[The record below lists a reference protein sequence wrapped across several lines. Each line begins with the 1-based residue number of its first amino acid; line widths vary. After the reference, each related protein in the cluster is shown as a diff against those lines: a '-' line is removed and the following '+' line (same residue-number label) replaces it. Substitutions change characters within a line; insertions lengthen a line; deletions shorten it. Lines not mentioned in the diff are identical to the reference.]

1 MTTPPPGQYPP
12 GQPYGMP
19 PGPGA
24 QGYPQP
30 VYGQPVFQPVMLPPQ
45 MQPVPQP
52 VQPPPEEPPPGG
64 AQAIRR
70 VLITAAVVG
79 LVTVLVGVVIMVN
92 NPDEYSAPP
101 RTTLKQVQA
110 AGQGGLAPSV
120 GPGGAGQPLTQAV
133 ANAPAP
139 VPNIPAAPA
148 MQPSTPKRL
157 IIPKLGVNAPIRSVG
172 TDRTGA
178 IETPPIGNPN
188 LVGWYRGGPTAGEA
202 GPAVMLG
209 HKDTTTRSAVFSR
222 LHELAYGDTIEVT
235 RLDGTVAIFTVGG
248 VEQANKQT
256 FPTNRV
262 YGQADNA
269 ELRLITCGGTYNRST
284 GHYVDNVIVYATMT
298 GTRLAKTTTKSTS
311 KS

>member
-12 GQPYGMP
+12 GQPYGVP
-19 PGPGA
+19 LGPGG

-30 VYGQPVFQPVMLPPQ
+30 VYGQPVFQPVMLPQ
-45 MQPVPQP
+45 MQPVQAPP
-52 VQPPPEEPPPGG
+52 PPPEEKPPGSG
-64 AQAIRR
+64 AEAVRR
-70 VLITAAVVG
+70 LLITAAIVG
-79 LVTVLVGVVIMVN
+79 LVIMIVGVVIMVN
-92 NPDEYSAPP
+92 NPDEYAASE
-101 RTTLKQVQA
+101 RSTLKRVAQD
-110 AGQGGLAPSV
+110 GLAPSV
-120 GPGGAGQPLTQAV
+120 GPGGVGQPLTQAV
-133 ANAPAP
+133 ATAPPP

-157 IIPKLGVNAPIRSVG
+157 VIPKIGVNAPIKSVG
-172 TDRTGA
+172 LDRSGA
-178 IETPPIGNPN
+178 IQTPPISNSN

-222 LHELAYGDTIEVT
+222 LHELAYGDKIEVY

-248 VEQANKQT
+248 IEQADKQT

-262 YGQADNA
+262 YGHADNA
-269 ELRLITCGGTYNRST
+269 ELRLITCGGTYNHTT

-298 GTRLAKTTTKSTS
+298 GTRLAKRKS
-311 KS
+311 